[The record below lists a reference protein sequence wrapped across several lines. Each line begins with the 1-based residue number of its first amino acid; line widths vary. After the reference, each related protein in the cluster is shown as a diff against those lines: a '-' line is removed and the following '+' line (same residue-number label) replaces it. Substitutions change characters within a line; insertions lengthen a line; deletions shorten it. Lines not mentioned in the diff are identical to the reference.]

1 MANNITQWKPSV
13 TINGETTRFSTYREI
28 VKNMKLL
35 LDRSI
40 EEQRLYDY
48 MNAEVRVCRS
58 KRGEWGEWF
67 EYWSYDAD
75 RKPVI
80 KKQGWM

>member
-13 TINGETTRFSTYREI
+13 TINGKTTRFSTYREL

-35 LDRSI
+35 LDRDTQ
-40 EEQRLYDY
+40 ERRLCDY
-48 MNAEVRVCRS
+48 MNAEVFVSRS

-67 EYWSYDAD
+67 ERWSYDAN
-75 RKPVI
+75 RKPTI
-80 KKQGWM
+80 IKQGWM